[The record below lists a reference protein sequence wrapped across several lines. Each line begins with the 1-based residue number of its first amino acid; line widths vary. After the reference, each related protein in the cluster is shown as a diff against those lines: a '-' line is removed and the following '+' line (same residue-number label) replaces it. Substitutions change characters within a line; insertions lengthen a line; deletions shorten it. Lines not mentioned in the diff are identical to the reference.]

1 MGSSSFADS
10 HWDTKNGIG
19 SQIIFVIGVVHLQHH
34 VIDFLLVGRINI
46 SLNQCWSNDIVYIVN
61 GFGHT
66 LAVPLVFILVSE
78 FKSFINTWNIEK
90 IIWILFFS
98 LKNIDF
104 FQKSNLLSFYEEM
117 GKMPNLS
124 CDVIWIATQLLI
136 PSIIIGVPAPQTI
149 ACKFENFPKG
159 HRNVIRGNMM

>member
-19 SQIIFVIGVVHLQHH
+19 SQIIFVIGVIHLQHH
-34 VIDFLLVGRINI
+34 VINFLLVGRINI

-78 FKSFINTWNIEK
+78 FKSFINTWNIERN
-90 IIWILFFS
+90 ICILFFFKKHLFIS
-98 LKNIDF
+98 KKQSFIILWRNGQDAKFILWCKLD
-104 FQKSNLLSFYEEM
+104 SNSTT
-117 GKMPNLS
+117 N
-124 CDVIWIATQLLI
+124 T
-136 PSIIIGVPAPQTI
+136 
-149 ACKFENFPKG
+149 
-159 HRNVIRGNMM
+159 